1 MAADVCP
8 ECRFAYDSL
17 PPDEVAGAIRA
28 GAAEMAARLGPDSR
42 RRTSPDTWS
51 VLEYGCHVRDVL
63 LVQRERV
70 ILARWSD
77 RPHLAP
83 MARDL
88 RVDFDGYGE
97 QEPADVARQL
107 ADAAQMLARV
117 LDRLDEDAWGR
128 TLIYNFPEPME
139 RDLRWVA
146 AHTLHEVRHH
156 LLDVQRQV
164 GPEG

>member
-1 MAADVCP
+1 MATDVCP
-8 ECRFAYDSL
+8 ECGFDYESVPAA
-17 PPDEVAGAIRA
+17 EVAAAIRQ
-28 GAAEMAARLGPDSR
+28 GVGEMAPRLGPDSG
-42 RRTSPDTWS
+42 RRTSADTWS

-77 RPHLAP
+77 RPSLAP

-88 RVDFDGYGE
+88 RVEFDGYAA
-97 QEPADVARQL
+97 QESADVARQL
-107 ADAAQMLARV
+107 RDAALMFTNV
-117 LDRLDEDAWGR
+117 LDRLDEAAWDR

-139 RDLRWVA
+139 RDLRWMA

-156 LLDVQRQV
+156 LLDVQRQL
-164 GPEG
+164 